1 MKMSKNKGIII
12 ELTALLDVIF
22 IMLFWLMIN
31 VQEGSAKVRE
41 DADSRI
47 AEAQAE
53 VAQIREE
60 TEEKL
65 ESMREQTDS
74 EIRRAKELAENMDKT
89 AAANQQALENYGN
102 GLMLTINLR
111 YSHGGELV
119 VMNGEDELARTAV
132 TSGNDVYSALTDALK
147 KAGIST
153 DDVVLCAFVYDGS
166 HALFRDVS
174 EITDAVGRLG
184 KSYKYFYCTFI
195 NTAR

>member
-1 MKMSKNKGIII
+1 MSKNKGIII

-132 TSGNDVYSALTDALK
+132 TSGNDVYSALADALK

>member
-1 MKMSKNKGIII
+1 MSKNKGIII

>member
-1 MKMSKNKGIII
+1 MRKNKGIII

-22 IMLFWLMIN
+22 IMLFWMMMN
-31 VQEGSAKVRE
+31 VQEGSAKVKE

-53 VAQIREE
+53 VVQVREE
-60 TEEKL
+60 AEEKL
-65 ESMREQTDS
+65 ESMREQADM
-74 EIRRAKELAENMDKT
+74 EIQRARKLAEDIDST
-89 AAANQQALENYGN
+89 AAANQQALENFGD

-111 YSHGGELV
+111 YSPGGELTV
-119 VMNGEDELARTAV
+119 TNGDTVLSRSAV
-132 TSGNDVYSALTDALK
+132 TNEDDVYSALSAALR
-147 KAGIST
+147 KADIGT

-174 EITDAVGRLG
+174 GITDAVGRLG
-184 KSYKYFYCTFI
+184 KSYKNFYCTYI